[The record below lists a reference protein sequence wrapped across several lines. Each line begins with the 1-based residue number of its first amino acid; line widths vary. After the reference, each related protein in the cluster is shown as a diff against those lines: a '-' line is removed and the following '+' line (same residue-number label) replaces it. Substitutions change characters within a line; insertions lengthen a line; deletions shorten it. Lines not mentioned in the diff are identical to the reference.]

1 MTVRN
6 LLIAGLATGAVLSFA
21 TLTSAQTPAAQP
33 PPLTYGP
40 PIAGLC
46 TFSFNQVVAQSK
58 VGQSFANR
66 LKVLAQQVGAELQ
79 PQADAI
85 NTEKRTLESQ
95 ASTLD
100 RATLDARQ
108 ANLELRYQNFEKL
121 NQQRQAEM
129 QATEQKQLAVLQAQV
144 EPIVRQLFQAR
155 QCSTLLA
162 RDSGAVLVS
171 TPGNDISGGA
181 VTALDAKIQTLT
193 FDREHIDPNAPQQ
206 PAGR

>member
-1 MTVRN
+1 MTVRT
-6 LLIAGLATGAVLSFA
+6 LLLAGLAAGAVLSFA
-21 TLTSAQTPAAQP
+21 SVTNAQTPAAA

-58 VGQSFANR
+58 VGQAFANR

-85 NTEKRTLESQ
+85 NTEKRALETQ
-95 ASTLD
+95 AATLD
-100 RATLDARQ
+100 HATLDARN

-129 QATEQKQLAVLQAQV
+129 QATEQKQLGVLQTQV
-144 EPIVRQLFQAR
+144 EPIVRQLFQSRA
-155 QCSTLLA
+155 CSVLLA
-162 RDSGAVLVS
+162 RDSGAVLVAS
-171 TPGNDISGGA
+171 PGNDISGAA
-181 VTALDAKIQTLT
+181 VAALDLKIQTLT
-193 FDREHIDPNAPQQ
+193 FDREHIDPNAPQ